1 MKEAIVW
8 IDAEF
13 SGTSPQADELLEIAA
28 IITDLRGNT
37 IGYPFEALFGVQNLS
52 EVISR
57 SSEIVQDMH
66 DKSGLWFDLWNKT
79 ADGSVPKVEERMLEW
94 LSEQIEDDVTLY
106 FGGNSITKD
115 RNYVEIHLPR
125 VYSRISHQSVDVT
138 SLAIALKANAKASSF
153 AKEHRHRALSD
164 IHESV
169 QEYRH
174 YVKFVSKLERL
185 ATDYLKKDR

>member
-28 IITDLRGNT
+28 IVTDLSGNT
-37 IGYPFEALFGVQNLS
+37 IGYPFEALFGVTNLS

-57 SSEIVQDMH
+57 SSEIVRDMH
-66 DKSGLWFDLWNKT
+66 DKSGLWFDLWSKNS
-79 ADGSVPKVEERMLEW
+79 DNFQKVEERMLEW
-94 LSEQIEDDVTLY
+94 LSDQVSDDVTLY

-115 RNYVEIHLPR
+115 RNYVEIHLPL

-138 SLAIALKANAKASSF
+138 SLAIALKANSKASSF
-153 AKEHRHRALSD
+153 SKEHRHRALSD

-174 YVKFVSKLERL
+174 YVKFVTKLEQL
-185 ATDYLKKDR
+185 ATDSLKKDR